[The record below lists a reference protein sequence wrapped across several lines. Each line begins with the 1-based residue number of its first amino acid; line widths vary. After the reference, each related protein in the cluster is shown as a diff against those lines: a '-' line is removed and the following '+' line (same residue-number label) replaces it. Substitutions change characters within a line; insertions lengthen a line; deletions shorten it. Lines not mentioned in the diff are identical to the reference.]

1 MRATS
6 LLVVIMLI
14 VVLLAHNTH
23 NMFAQSRLFPGG
35 ASSNPLKTAAG
46 VIATMLFTTMV
57 VTGGMQ
63 KIQRPIEIVRGGMS
77 IKKKSITDP
86 VDGPTIE
93 GAKRPM
99 QTSGPESYTPAQY
112 MQKMI
117 QRGIQ
122 RGIATR
128 TEEKIKTDAQNRQS
142 RHDLMRFF
150 ATNDNMRFFATR
162 EEKEALPLDDY
173 LASDFDMQS
182 SEPLQLLTGY
192 K

>member
-1 MRATS
+1 MRSTS

-14 VVLLAHNTH
+14 VVLLAHDTH

-46 VIATMLFTTMV
+46 VIATMLFATMV

-63 KIQRPIEIVRGGMS
+63 KTQRPIEIVRGGMS
-77 IKKKSITDP
+77 MKKKSIT
-86 VDGPTIE
+86 

-99 QTSGPESYTPAQY
+99 QTSRPESCTTAQY
-112 MQKMI
+112 MAKMI
-117 QRGIQ
+117 QRGNA
-122 RGIATR
+122 RR
-128 TEEKIKTDAQNRQS
+128 TEEKIKTRD
-142 RHDLMRFF
+142 DLTLFF
-150 ATNDNMRFFATR
+150 ATDDAMQTVVSR

-173 LASDFDMQS
+173 LASNLDMQS
-182 SEPLQLLTGY
+182 PEPMQLIPTVKVVPQGY